1 MPRPR
6 GTHRRVRTHDNR
18 PGSDHTEPV
27 TRNIPDPTGGWA
39 DGRSPYLW
47 DKELDGVLRVVRGV
61 ARPDLRRREVRRA
74 MVGLVFVVAVFVV
87 VPIVAMLAAA
97 N

>member
-1 MPRPR
+1 
-6 GTHRRVRTHDNR
+6 VKHD
-18 PGSDHTEPV
+18 
-27 TRNIPDPTGGWA
+27 IPDPTGGWA

>member
-1 MPRPR
+1 M
-6 GTHRRVRTHDNR
+6 
-18 PGSDHTEPV
+18 
-27 TRNIPDPTGGWA
+27 TRDIPDPTGGWA

-47 DKELDGVLRVVRGV
+47 DKQVEGETRVFRGLV
-61 ARPDLRRREVRRA
+61 RPDLRRPEVRRA
-74 MVGLVFVVAVFVV
+74 IIGLIFVVGLFVV